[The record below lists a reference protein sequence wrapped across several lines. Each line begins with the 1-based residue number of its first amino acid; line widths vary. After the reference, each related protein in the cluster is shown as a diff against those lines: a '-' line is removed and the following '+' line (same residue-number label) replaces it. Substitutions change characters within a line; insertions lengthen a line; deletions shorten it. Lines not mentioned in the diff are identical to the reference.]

1 MTLGL
6 CTLQFD
12 KNWIENFLS
21 TRKLKIELHEFIES
35 SLLPAIWCEDL
46 LQVLHFYVEIP
57 IADSNKANVLP
68 NSKLQTVTMLVN
80 VLPKSKLHTD
90 SNNVG
95 QRIAEIQVTD
105 CNNVGQRIAEIKIT
119 YRF

>member
-1 MTLGL
+1 
-6 CTLQFD
+6 
-12 KNWIENFLS
+12 
-21 TRKLKIELHEFIES
+21 
-35 SLLPAIWCEDL
+35 
-46 LQVLHFYVEIP
+46 
-57 IADSNKANVLP
+57 
-68 NSKLQTVTMLVN
+68 MLVN